1 MNNKKLIQIS
11 PPIINKQQKLKFI
24 QNPRLSPP
32 LSLSLQSPL
41 LSINVPFRVINNPS
55 LSILVRDPRQ
65 ANSKLIALT
74 KLANRPSIEINP
86 LVNPPTTVQSLFIVV
101 NNHAFVQLRLKL
113 IRGFPRFERIL
124 GSLES
129 DRRERDSSD

>member
-32 LSLSLQSPL
+32 LSLSYQSTS
-41 LSINVPFRVINNPS
+41 LSESLTIP